1 MTNADK
7 QILELYRY
15 RTNPQPPNYDELIS
29 DYDNAITNA
38 ARVLA
43 RRRSTGAPVSGSE
56 SVLNVWDGASTLS
69 GQA

>member
-7 QILELYRY
+7 HLLELYRY

-29 DYDNAITNA
+29 DYDNAITSA

-43 RRRSTGAPVSGSE
+43 RRRSTGTPVPGGE
-56 SVLNVWDGASTLS
+56 GLFNVWDGASTLPR
-69 GQA
+69 QT

>member
-7 QILELYRY
+7 QLLELYRF
-15 RTNPQPPNYDELIS
+15 RTNPQPPNHDELIS
-29 DYDNAITNA
+29 DYDNAITSA

-43 RRRSTGAPVSGSE
+43 RRRSTGALVSGGE
-56 SVLNVWDGASTLS
+56 SVFNVWDGASTLP

>member
-1 MTNADK
+1 MTES

-15 RTNPQPPNYDELIS
+15 RTNPQPPKYDELIS
-29 DYDNAITNA
+29 DYDNAATNA

>member
-1 MTNADK
+1 MTES

-29 DYDNAITNA
+29 DYDSAVTNA

-43 RRRSTGAPVSGSE
+43 RRRSTGAPVSGGE
-56 SVLNVWDGASTLS
+56 SVFNVWDGASAFP

>member
-1 MTNADK
+1 MTDK

-15 RTNPQPPNYDELIS
+15 RTNPQPPNYDQLIS
-29 DYDNAITNA
+29 DYDNAITSA
-38 ARVLA
+38 ACVLA

>member
-7 QILELYRY
+7 QLLELYRY
-15 RTNPQPPNYDELIS
+15 RTNPQPPNYDQLIS
-29 DYDNAITNA
+29 DYDNAITSA

-43 RRRSTGAPVSGSE
+43 RRRSAGAPISSGE
-56 SVLNVWDGASTLS
+56 SVLDVWDGASAFP

>member
-7 QILELYRY
+7 QLLELYRY

-29 DYDNAITNA
+29 DYDNATISA

-43 RRRSTGAPVSGSE
+43 RRRSTGAPVSGGE
-56 SVLNVWDGASTLS
+56 SVFNVWDGASAFP